1 MNASTHRGFTPSAAD
16 LLPPEGRRGPR
27 PAQRTASRRLD
38 VVDAVFETVPGARR
52 AAASEKASPPLGR
65 GPAKASML
73 LQTLE
78 QALTLLSLRS
88 FVALTGT
95 LCLVAFLLGGQVSA
109 GPAPT
114 LRVEDVEARLSDMN
128 GMRVV
133 SVYGAVVN
141 GSGETRRVPAITV
154 ELTGPSGLMRVQGQ
168 LAGIGPLAPGESRR
182 FTARL
187 PHSGGSLPQVEVS
200 FAPTGASA
208 R

>member
-1 MNASTHRGFTPSAAD
+1 
-16 LLPPEGRRGPR
+16 
-27 PAQRTASRRLD
+27 
-38 VVDAVFETVPGARR
+38 
-52 AAASEKASPPLGR
+52 
-65 GPAKASML
+65 ML

-78 QALTLLSLRS
+78 RALTLLSLRS

-200 FAPTGASA
+200 FAPTGAST